1 MSYTPQTDL
10 WLERSRL
17 DGMILGAASY
27 GGFFFLTVQATTAL
41 IKRPQYGDKIPEYRI
56 VLLLYIFITFVLGTI
71 GFAANAKYTE
81 MIWIDL
87 RDAPGGP
94 AALIDNEMDYRINVL
109 ALTCYYVMEW
119 FMQALLL
126 HRCFV
131 IWNWKISV
139 MIPMITLYI
148 AMIAMSIVVLIE
160 ASTGAVWYNI
170 NIELAYLCIEVGL
183 TVIYTI
189 LVANR
194 LLDMRSQMK
203 QAIAHYDSSL
213 YDTVVLVIIESA
225 VLYSVFAII
234 FIVSFALHSNV
245 SNLCF
250 LSISHVQGIAQLL
263 MIIRVA
269 RGRSITRESATRVAA
284 VPTSI
289 AFSRTVLDTAD
300 IERIATPVPEQDGD
314 QLLCSPSE
322 KATEVIVHKDKDMV

>member
-17 DGMILGAASY
+17 DGMMLGAASY
-27 GGFFFLTVQATTAL
+27 GGFFFLTVQAATAL
-41 IKRPQYGDKIPEYRI
+41 VRRPRYGGKIARHRV
-56 VLLLYIFITFVLGTI
+56 VLLFYILITFMLGTV
-71 GFAANAKYTE
+71 GFAANARYTE

-94 AALIDNEMDYRINVL
+94 AALINDEFNYKINVL
-109 ALTCYYVMEW
+109 ALTCYYIMEW
-119 FMQALLL
+119 FMQVLLL

-131 IWNWKISV
+131 IWDWARCV
-139 MIPMITLYI
+139 TIPMITLYI
-148 AMIAMSIVVLIE
+148 AMIAMSIIVLIE
-160 ASTGAVWYNI
+160 ASTGIVWYNI

-189 LVANR
+189 LTANR
-194 LLDMRSQMK
+194 LLVIRNQMK
-203 QAIAHYDSSL
+203 QIMPEYDSST
-213 YDTVVLVIIESA
+213 YDIVVLVVVESA

-263 MIIRVA
+263 IIIRVA
-269 RGRSITRESATRVAA
+269 RGRTYTHEWSTRVAA
-284 VPTSI
+284 APTSV
-289 AFSRTVLDTAD
+289 AFSGTVFDTSNVEATLEQHD
-300 IERIATPVPEQDGD
+300 VQSHAPIEVNVSICT
-314 QLLCSPSE
+314 
-322 KATEVIVHKDKDMV
+322 T

>member
-17 DGMILGAASY
+17 DGMMLGAVSY
-27 GGFFFLTVQATTAL
+27 GGFFFLTVQAATAL
-41 IKRPQYGDKIPEYRI
+41 LRRPRYGKIARHRV
-56 VLLLYIFITFVLGTI
+56 VLLFYILITFMLGTV

-94 AALIDNEMDYRINVL
+94 AALIDDEFNYKINVL
-109 ALTCYYVMEW
+109 ALTCYYIMEW
-119 FMQALLL
+119 FMQVLLVSGTVHPITL
-126 HRCFV
+126 YV
-131 IWNWKISV
+131 T
-139 MIPMITLYI
+139 IPMITLYI
-148 AMIAMSIVVLIE
+148 VMIAMSIIVLIE
-160 ASTGAVWYNI
+160 ASTGIVWYNI

-189 LVANR
+189 LTANR
-194 LLDMRSQMK
+194 LLVIRNQMK
-203 QAIAHYDSSL
+203 QIMPEYDSST
-213 YDTVVLVIIESA
+213 YDIVVLVVIESA

-263 MIIRVA
+263 IIIRVA
-269 RGRSITRESATRVAA
+269 RGQTYTHEWSTRIAA
-284 VPTSI
+284 APTTV
-289 AFSRTVLDTAD
+289 AFSGTV
-300 IERIATPVPEQDGD
+300 
-314 QLLCSPSE
+314 
-322 KATEVIVHKDKDMV
+322 